1 MHFEWLWVL
10 ALAPL
15 PLLVYWL
22 LKPSVTETTT
32 LTMPFLTNLDEFTG
46 NVGRESSRGIERWTK
61 ISLLSCIWLCFL
73 IAGARP
79 QVIGD
84 AVNVPLSGRDL
95 MMAIDISGS
104 MEATDIPHNGEA
116 QTRLDAVK
124 RIAGEFIASR
134 PGDRIG
140 LILFGT
146 NAYLQAPLSLDR
158 ATVVTLLNESLI
170 GIAGEKTSI
179 GDAIGLAIKR
189 LDAREQSNK
198 VLILLTDGS
207 NTAGVVTPQQAARL
221 ARSSGLKIHT
231 VGIGA
236 TQMEVQ
242 DFFGRRIINPS
253 RDLDEALLRYIAEHT
268 GGQFFRATDEQNL
281 AEIYRIIDQLEPIDY
296 EANHLR
302 PTTELYFWPLGAG
315 ISLAFVWL
323 LVSVMRSLNGW
334 LNERRT
340 VNQ

>member
-1 MHFEWLWVL
+1 M
-10 ALAPL
+10 
-15 PLLVYWL
+15 
-22 LKPSVTETTT
+22 
-32 LTMPFLTNLDEFTG
+32 
-46 NVGRESSRGIERWTK
+46 
-61 ISLLSCIWLCFL
+61 
-73 IAGARP
+73 
-79 QVIGD
+79 
-84 AVNVPLSGRDL
+84 
-95 MMAIDISGS
+95 
-104 MEATDIPHNGEA
+104 
-116 QTRLDAVK
+116 
-124 RIAGEFIASR
+124 
-134 PGDRIG
+134 
-140 LILFGT
+140 
-146 NAYLQAPLSLDR
+146 SLDR

-242 DFFGRRIINPS
+242 DFFGRRSINPS

-268 GGQFFRATDEQNL
+268 GGQFFRATDEQSL

-302 PTTELYFWPLGAG
+302 PTTELYFWPLDAG

-323 LVSVMRSLNGW
+323 LVSVMRLLNGW